1 MPFKTYRGHGGNVTK
16 VMFTSNGERV
26 ISTGGKDG
34 VALQWIVKKGA
45 SADDQSSSENE
56 D

>member
-1 MPFKTYRGHGGNVTK
+1 MPYKTYRGHGGDVTK
-16 VMFTSNGERV
+16 VMFSANGERV

-34 VALQWIVKKGA
+34 VTMQWVVKKGGLV
-45 SADDQSSSENE
+45 DELSSENE

>member
-1 MPFKTYRGHGGNVTK
+1 M
-16 VMFTSNGERV
+16 

-34 VALQWIVKKGA
+34 VALQWIVKKA
-45 SADDQSSSENE
+45 LLAEDQSSSENE